1 MKNSIL
7 LILSAIAFLLSSC
20 EKDITTAPEIQ
31 TVSITAPSTTGA
43 TFKGNISGFGSS
55 KVVDHGFVY
64 GYTQNLD
71 ETTGTKLS
79 LGEAVNLGEFS
90 TTVDDLVQN
99 STSNFQNTLFVR
111 SYIVDERGTVYGA
124 TMSAAL
130 PVPSAGRIFPSQASA
145 GDTIRISGKFFSPNI
160 LRTEVLIGQRPAEV
174 LAASDT
180 VITAIIPSG
189 ITGSHGN
196 SLPVVIN
203 LGATTANYYQG
214 LTLQARY
221 TGFTPQSGPVGTII
235 TLTGDNLPD
244 YYNGVAV
251 FNILMSGVNIPLN
264 YNSYN
269 RFAVPFNVDEKSSI
283 TVMLNGKNFDL
294 PGQFV
299 VTPPQIV
306 SFTNNS
312 VFAGRQVTMQLN
324 SSAIVN
330 NTGQVGRPQV
340 KIGSGSY
347 ADVSWYNREVSFTV
361 PANTALGEYDVYFK
375 VGPHEIQSPS
385 KLKVIGY
392 SVSSFQPAIAAVGN
406 NVEISGN
413 FIAGEYYTVY
423 FGSRSASVVSNSA
436 TKLTVPV
443 PSGVDLGKLKISV
456 ETPSG
461 RLSVPGEMEI
471 IGPSV
476 TSVSPLSGV
485 PGTKITI
492 RGNGFGANAWNNNV
506 GFGWNYVNPQIIDSK
521 TMEVYVPSNIGRGK
535 MSLTIIVE
543 GQTIDFTEEFT
554 IL

>member
-7 LILSAIAFLLSSC
+7 IIISAIAFLLSSC
-20 EKDITTAPEIQ
+20 EKDITSTPEIQ

-55 KVVDHGFVY
+55 KIVDHGFLY

-71 ETTGTKLS
+71 EKTGTKLS
-79 LGEAVNLGEFS
+79 LGEAISLGEFS

-99 STSNFQNTLFVR
+99 STSNYQNTLFVR
-111 SYIVDERGTVYGA
+111 SYIVDQRGTVYGA

-130 PVPSAGRIFPSQASA
+130 PVPTAGRIFPSQASA

-160 LRTEVLIGQRPAEV
+160 MRTEVLIGQRPAQV

-189 ITGSHGN
+189 ILGSHGN

-221 TGFTPQSGPVGTII
+221 TGFTPESGPIGTIV

-244 YYNGVAV
+244 YYSSMTAL
-251 FNILMSGVNIPLN
+251 NIWMSGVNVPLN

-299 VTPPQIV
+299 VTAPEIV
-306 SFTNNS
+306 SFTNSS

-324 SSAIVN
+324 SSAIVDN
-330 NTGQVGRPQV
+330 NGQAGRPQV

-347 ADVSWYNREVSFTV
+347 INVSWYNREVSFTV
-361 PANTALGEYDVYFK
+361 PANTAIGEYDVYFK
-375 VGPHEIQSPS
+375 VGPHEIQSPT

-406 NVEISGN
+406 NIEISGS

-423 FGSRSASVVSNSA
+423 FGSRSTSGVANST
-436 TKLTVPV
+436 TKLIVPV
-443 PSGVDLGKLKISV
+443 PSGVDLGKLKLSV

-485 PGTKITI
+485 PGTKVTI

-506 GFGWNYVNPQIIDSK
+506 AFGWNYVTPQIVDSK

-535 MSLTIIVE
+535 MSLSIIVE
-543 GQTIDFTEEFT
+543 GQMINFPEEFT